1 VDEESNRVI
10 MYAQYL
16 EVRDSKIGKGTF
28 TKVSIPAGVPVAEI
42 RGPVLLDR
50 DVPPH
55 DNIDI
60 YLQVG
65 PNTFIGPSGKNVPEY
80 LNHSCDPNCYIHVVG
95 NRAIIYSLYVL
106 PANAE
111 ITFDYS
117 LTSTDTY
124 DTWKMECHCGSYKCR
139 KLISGFQYLDPAL
152 QDSYKKKQLVPLYIL
167 EPTMI
172 QKR

>member
-1 VDEESNRVI
+1 MDEEPIGWI
-10 MYAQYL
+10 MYSQYL
-16 EVRDSKIGKGTF
+16 EVKDSKIGKGTF
-28 TKVSIPAGVPVAEI
+28 TKVTIPAGLPVAEI
-42 RGPVLLDR
+42 LGPVLLDR
-50 DVPPH
+50 EVPKS

-65 PNTFIGPSGKNVPEY
+65 PNTYIGPSGKNVPEY
-80 LNHSCDPNCYIHVVG
+80 LNHSCDPNCYVHVVG
-95 NRAIIYSLYVL
+95 NRAILYSLYVI
-106 PANAE
+106 PAGAE

-117 LTSTDTY
+117 ITSTDTY

-139 KLISGFQYLDPAL
+139 KVISGFQYLDPVL
-152 QDSYKKKQLVPLYIL
+152 QDTYKKKQLVPLYIL

>member
-1 VDEESNRVI
+1 MDEESNRVI

-16 EVRDSKIGKGTF
+16 EVRDSKTGKGTF
-28 TKVSIPAGVPVAEI
+28 TKVSIPAGVPVTEI

-124 DTWKMECHCGSYKCR
+124 DTWKMDCHCGSNKCR

-152 QDSYKKKQLVPLYIL
+152 QDTYKKKQLVPLYIL

>member
-1 VDEESNRVI
+1 
-10 MYAQYL
+10 MYSQYL
-16 EVRDSKIGKGTF
+16 EVKESRVGKGTF
-28 TKVSIPAGVPVAEI
+28 TKVTIPAGKPIAEI
-42 RGPVLLDR
+42 LGPVLLDR
-50 DVPPH
+50 EVTTA

-80 LNHSCDPNCYIHVVG
+80 LNHSCDPNCYVHVVG
-95 NRAIIYSLYVL
+95 NRAIIYSLYVI
-106 PANAE
+106 PAGAE

-124 DTWKMECHCGSYKCR
+124 DTWKMNCKCGSNKCR
-139 KLISGFQYLDPAL
+139 KVISGFRYLDPAL
-152 QDSYKKKQLVPLYIL
+152 QDTYKKKQLVPLYISD
-167 EPTMI
+167 PTII